1 MDPYNEV
8 TWASEPL
15 SLDKLQLMTQ
25 NDQSVADEIEVRPRG
40 ILGYSEINAFASNN
54 SKNGYVRD
62 GLFESTFTTTQ
73 NTNVVLQDWF
83 RVRDNWNINP
93 NGLSIVV
100 NTEPG
105 RIVHLELYIPMF
117 MHTGPDLTD
126 MNKTEAAWAA
136 QGFKIVRDGADISG
150 ESGVDVW
157 TSQGGR
163 SYNIHSFY
171 FDCFDYDPG
180 GGQHIYEVMWKS
192 ESGNHMQIWDQ
203 MRTTFPNSVLP
214 LQQPDQQYYMG
225 SNGAVYYADANGRY
239 NLSDFSP
246 PATNAVKYVSAA
258 GTAGPTNAAGDF
270 TGEPNI
276 SISNFWGATNTT
288 DAYFAGAI
296 PTAQFTATDC
306 GSIRSIVYYK
316 EDGNLIA
323 DGVNDDPTA

>member
-1 MDPYNEV
+1 M
-8 TWASEPL
+8 
-15 SLDKLQLMTQ
+15 Q
-25 NDQSVADEIEVRPRG
+25 NDQSVADEIDIRPRG
-40 ILGYSEINAFASNN
+40 VLGYSELTAFASNN

-62 GLFESTFTTTQ
+62 GLLEATFSYTQ
-73 NTNVVLQDWF
+73 NNNASLRNWT
-83 RVRDNWNINP
+83 RVTDNWNLNP

-100 NTEPG
+100 NTEPS

-117 MHTGPDLTD
+117 MHTGPDLID
-126 MNKTEAAWAA
+126 MNKTEAAWSM

-163 SYNIHSFY
+163 SHNIRSLY

-180 GGQHIYEVMWKS
+180 GGQHVYEVMWKS
-192 ESGNHMQIWDQ
+192 ENGLHMQIWDQ
-203 MRTTFPNSVLP
+203 MRTTFPNPVLP
-214 LQQPDQQYYMG
+214 LQQPDQQYYIG
-225 SNGAVYYADANGRY
+225 ADGAVYNSDATGRY
-239 NLSDFSP
+239 NLSDFTVP
-246 PATNAVKYVSAA
+246 TDGKNAIKYVSGA
-258 GTAGPTNAAGDF
+258 GAIPGSTNVAGEF

-276 SISNFWGATNTT
+276 SIADLWGATNTT

-316 EDGNLIA
+316 EDNNLVV
-323 DGVNDDPTA
+323 DEVNNDPTA